1 MPDFF
6 HNIRTFVR
14 VVEAGTFT
22 AVAKEKDTTAAQISR
37 AISLLEEELQT
48 VVLHRTTRHLSVTE
62 VGARFY
68 ERAKA
73 LLADLDNATDEAR
86 NATQTPSGRIRV
98 HAAPGLAYSSVAG
111 VLAAYGAKFPDVS
124 VELKIEQSMPSLVE
138 DGYDL
143 SIVSATQLP
152 DSVYISQAIG
162 AAYAVPVA
170 SAEYL
175 ARRGK
180 PRWLTDLADHA
191 LLQLESPVSPP
202 DEWHMQKGAE
212 IQVWTITRTPFRA
225 NSPEALRAAILA
237 GAGIGT
243 LATYSVADDLLSGRL
258 VRVLPQYHLRP
269 FTVFAV
275 YPSRRYLDAKVRTLL
290 EHLRETLSPSLACA
304 VEIVERYADNGSE
317 EEIPAAK
324 RAVRMKDAKSASRTK
339 LR

>member
-1 MPDFF
+1 MPDFL
-6 HNIRTFVR
+6 HNLRTFVR

-37 AISLLEEELQT
+37 AISMLEEEMQT

-73 LLADLDNATDEAR
+73 ILADLDNATDEAR

-98 HAAPGLAYSSVAG
+98 HAAPGLAYSSVAS
-111 VLAAYGAKFPDVS
+111 VLAGYQAKFPDVS

-143 SIVSATQLP
+143 SIISATQLP
-152 DSVYISQAIG
+152 DSVYISQAMG

-170 SAEYL
+170 SAQYL
-175 ARRGK
+175 ARRGH
-180 PRWLTDLADHA
+180 PRTLTDLADHL
-191 LLQLESPVSPP
+191 LLQLESPVSAP
-202 DEWHMQKGAE
+202 DEWHMQKGADT
-212 IQVWTITRTPFRA
+212 QVWTITRTPFRA

-243 LATYSVADDLLSGRL
+243 LATYSVADDLVTGRL

-290 EHLRETLSPSLACA
+290 EHLRATLSPSLASA
-304 VEIVERYADNGSE
+304 VEVVERYADKGAAE
-317 EEIPAAK
+317 DMPVEKGAVRVKEARGTRRAK
-324 RAVRMKDAKSASRTK
+324 RR
-339 LR
+339 